1 MTNAAI
7 STQKP
12 SFSPLKLHSRS
23 LAWQIG
29 AVIIGSLFLA
39 LSSYVEV
46 PMVPVP
52 VTMQTFAVTLVGALY
67 GWRFGALTVAAWL
80 VEGAAGFPVLA
91 GGAAGVQH
99 FVGPTGGYLFAF
111 PVVGA
116 VVGWLAERGWNGNR
130 VMLAFAAML
139 IGNLLC
145 LVLGTA
151 WLAVMIGAEKAITFG
166 FLPFIV
172 GGLLKS
178 ALGAATLK
186 LFRAT
191 GRPIPGK
198 PSGGR
203 PNPDDRQAARP
214 SSALP
219 ADLCRQGLLAGLHR
233 QL

>member
-1 MTNAAI
+1 MTNATV
-7 STQKP
+7 STYKP
-12 SFSPLKLHSRS
+12 SFSPLRLHSRS

-29 AVIIGSLFLA
+29 AVVLGSLFLA
-39 LSSYVEV
+39 LSSYIEV

-67 GWRFGALTVAAWL
+67 GWRFGALTIAAWL

-99 FVGPTGGYLFAF
+99 FVDPPGGYLFAF
-111 PVVGA
+111 PIVCALVGRLA
-116 VVGWLAERGWNGNR
+116 EHGLNAACGTGRYSGWLAERGWNGNR
-130 VMLAFAAML
+130 VLLAFAAML
-139 IGNLLC
+139 SGNLLC

-186 LFRAT
+186 LFS
-191 GRPIPGK
+191 GNRPGDP
-198 PSGGR
+198 R
-203 PNPDDRQAARP
+203 
-214 SSALP
+214 
-219 ADLCRQGLLAGLHR
+219 
-233 QL
+233 